1 MFNGRGKD
9 AWMMVAP
16 CRSLTRP
23 YVCLLLLLPPSHS
36 FPQNLKS
43 DKAKQVE
50 FERKLLAKTQNAA
63 MSEDANVVLLDGL
76 VCVYKLGVD
85 VIFFVVGS
93 ANENELILS
102 ETLDG
107 FFGALN
113 GLLRSQLE
121 KRVLLDNLDLVL
133 LVVDELI
140 DSGIILETNALAV
153 ANRVLMREDN
163 DGGAQAGGA
172 VADMTIGQAMGAA
185 KQALARS
192 MRSS

>member
-1 MFNGRGKD
+1 MKN
-9 AWMMVAP
+9 
-16 CRSLTRP
+16 
-23 YVCLLLLLPPSHS
+23 
-36 FPQNLKS
+36 

-50 FERKLLAKTQNAA
+50 FERKIVQKTQNAS
-63 MSEDANVVLLDGL
+63 MSEDSDIILLDGM
-76 VCVYKLGVD
+76 VCVYKLGID
-85 VIFFVVGS
+85 VTFVIVGS
-93 ANENELILS
+93 AQENELILC

-140 DSGIILETNALAV
+140 DGGIILETNALAV

-163 DGGAQAGGA
+163 DGQAA
-172 VADMTIGQAMGAA
+172 PVSEMTIGQAIATA
-185 KQALARS
+185 KQAVSRSLASR
-192 MRSS
+192 

>member
-1 MFNGRGKD
+1 MAD
-9 AWMMVAP
+9 
-16 CRSLTRP
+16 RSLPSCSRSP
-23 YVCLLLLLPPSHS
+23 FHLPW
-36 FPQNLKS
+36 QQLKG

-63 MSEDANVVLLDGL
+63 MSEDADILLLDGL
-76 VCVYKLGVD
+76 VCVYKLGID
-85 VIFFVVGS
+85 VVFFVVGG
-93 ANENELILS
+93 AQENELVLC
-102 ETLDG
+102 EALDG

-153 ANRVLMREDN
+153 ANRVLMRDDT
-163 DGGAQAGGA
+163 DGQGAGGGA
-172 VADMTIGQAMGAA
+172 VSEMTIGQALATA
-185 KQALARS
+185 KQAVSRSLAR
-192 MRSS
+192 